1 MRGYLL
7 WTRDAWIIRQ
17 AKGAMGPCRDRG
29 ASQRAG
35 WRLATSWGAEVCGD
49 VLGGVYPGQLGS
61 CAGLVRPTRREKCIV
76 LCVRGPSWARVTVGA
91 GALVGAPKGGS
102 VVCGLWRVVCCV
114 RWAGGRD
121 EPCSREMQTSPAEQ
135 REPARATGGCKR
147 TQPAARAVVAQ
158 PVAAEALV
166 SSRSLRRALP
176 QSPPSSWRRR
186 GSCAQSSGSSGRRS
200 RHKRRTRV
208 SRARCRRGRP
218 RRDRWRRR
226 RRHSTRRDAPG

>member
-1 MRGYLL
+1 
-7 WTRDAWIIRQ
+7 
-17 AKGAMGPCRDRG
+17 MGPCRDRG

-114 RWAGGRD
+114 RWAGETSAAHRKMQDLPSGAARGGARD
-121 EPCSREMQTSPAEQ
+121 ASA
-135 REPARATGGCKR
+135 R
-147 TQPAARAVVAQ
+147 TQPAARAVAQ
-158 PVAAEALV
+158 PAGGGGG
-166 SSRSLRRALP
+166 SLR
-176 QSPPSSWRRR
+176 Q
-186 GSCAQSSGSSGRRS
+186 
-200 RHKRRTRV
+200 
-208 SRARCRRGRP
+208 
-218 RRDRWRRR
+218 
-226 RRHSTRRDAPG
+226 